1 MIHVIGIDPGLKGG
15 VALVQLG
22 DGRLVILKAERLPIL
37 KQTGGPIGRSST
49 MDLVKLEDILIKM
62 MDRAHGDFS
71 LVIEMQESR
80 QKQAGSF
87 TTAFNYGMLVT
98 VVLRDM
104 NDLQIRN
111 NIFYAKANQ
120 WKPDLGLNSDKNRSL
135 DVATRVFG
143 RQAKDLFWPARS
155 DEGVAEAALLA
166 YWRARR
172 LRMMMEG

>member
-15 VALVQLG
+15 VALVRL
-22 DGRLVILKAERLPIL
+22 DGSGLVVLRAERLPIL
-37 KQTGGPIGRSST
+37 RQSNGPIGRSSIV
-49 MDLVKLEDILIKM
+49 DLVKLEDILVKM
-62 MDRAHGDFS
+62 TDKAFGGFS
-71 LVIEMQESR
+71 VVIEMQESR

-98 VVLRDM
+98 VVLGAAR
-104 NDLQIRN
+104 IPRE

-155 DEGVAEAALLA
+155 DEGVAEAALLS

>member
-15 VALVQLG
+15 VALVRL
-22 DGRLVILKAERLPIL
+22 DGSELLVLSAERLPIL
-37 KQTGGPIGRSST
+37 KQYGGPIGSSSI

-62 MDRAHGDFS
+62 MDKAHEDFW

-98 VVLRDM
+98 VVRGVLGNPRE
-104 NDLQIRN
+104 
-111 NIFYAKANQ
+111 NIMYAKANQ

-143 RQAKDLFWPARS
+143 RKAKDLFWPAKS

-172 LRMMMEG
+172 LRMMRDG

>member
-15 VALVQLG
+15 VALLWLDEV
-22 DGRLVILKAERLPIL
+22 RLAVLRAERLPIL
-37 KQTGGPIGRSST
+37 KQSGGPIGRSSI
-49 MDLVKLEDILIKM
+49 MDFDKLEDILIRM
-62 MDRAHGDFS
+62 MDKAHGDFS

-98 VVLRDM
+98 IVLGVLR
-104 NDLQIRN
+104 NPLE

-143 RQAKDLFWPARS
+143 RQAKDLFWPGRS

-172 LRMMMEG
+172 LRMMEG

>member
-15 VALVQLG
+15 VALVRL
-22 DGRLVILKAERLPIL
+22 DGSELVILRAERLPIIRHVA
-37 KQTGGPIGRSST
+37 GPIGRSST
-49 MDLVKLEDILIKM
+49 MDFVKLEDILIKM
-62 MDRAHGDFS
+62 TDRAFGGCS
-71 LVIEMQESR
+71 LVIEMQEAR

-98 VVLRDM
+98 VVMGAAR
-104 NDLQIRN
+104 IPRN

-143 RQAKDLFWPARS
+143 RQAKDLFWPAKS